1 MKCGLTS
8 VTFRKLDWREII
20 RVALDCGFDGIEWG
34 GDIHVPPGEVALAR
48 EVHQATVE
56 AGLSVLSYGSYYRLG
71 GRDAFKPVLDT
82 AHALQAGSI
91 RVWAGT
97 KGSAR
102 YSAKERARAVEDAQS
117 IADMAASHG
126 ITVAFEYHPNTLTDT
141 SESALAL
148 LTEVGRGN
156 VRSYWQP
163 NPGLTHAENL
173 AELTAMLPWLLHVHA
188 HVCRR
193 PSDGAL
199 LPLEDLLPQWRA
211 YMALAK
217 GHARVAFIEF
227 VRGDDPAQCARDAAH
242 LKTLCG

>member
-1 MKCGLTS
+1 MECGLTS
-8 VTFRKLDWREII
+8 VTFRKLGWRAVLQ
-20 RVALDCGFDGIEWG
+20 VALDCGFDGIEWG
-34 GDIHVPPGEVALAR
+34 GDIHVPPGEVVLAR
-48 EVHQATVE
+48 EVHRATAE
-56 AGLSVLSYGSYYRLG
+56 AGLTVLSYGSYYHLG
-71 GRDAFKPVLDT
+71 GTDSFKSVLAT
-82 AHALQAGSI
+82 ANALRADVI

-102 YSAKERARAVEDAQS
+102 YSSKERARAVENAQA
-117 IADMAASHG
+117 IADMAAAHN

-148 LTEVGRGN
+148 LAAVGRGN

-163 NPGLTHAENL
+163 NPGHTHEENL
-173 AELTAMLPWLLHVHA
+173 AELAAVLPWLLHVHA
-188 HVCRR
+188 HVYRR

-199 LPLEDLLPQWRA
+199 LPLEYVLPQWRA

-217 GHARVAFIEF
+217 GHARASFIEF

-242 LKTLCG
+242 LRRLCE